1 MLNAQHGE
9 PAFGVETSSL
19 VVSRGIAF
27 ALMGCTTGAA
37 GACRNQGNKW
47 P

>member
-9 PAFGVETSSL
+9 PAFGVETIS
-19 VVSRGIAF
+19 F
-27 ALMGCTTGAA
+27 LMRHTTGAA
-37 GACRNQGNKW
+37 GAFRNQGNKW